1 MKAYELKIALR
12 GQSPEVWRR
21 VLVPEELTFSQL
33 ALVFNLAMGWEKET
47 VFSFLLPHKKMVIT
61 ELSEEQAHGER
72 LKEAAV
78 VQICSHLER
87 AGAFLY
93 LYANRREMRHD
104 VHLEN
109 IIEPWSGRAPQW
121 FEWSGART
129 AAASS
134 PFGAALTDGATRIAR

>member
-47 VFSFLLPHKKMVIT
+47 VFSFLLPHKKMVVT

-72 LKEAAV
+72 LKEAAGANLQPSGTCGRLSLPLREPARDAPRRV
-78 VQICSHLER
+78 SGKDCRAVER
-87 AGAFLY
+87 
-93 LYANRREMRHD
+93 
-104 VHLEN
+104 
-109 IIEPWSGRAPQW
+109 
-121 FEWSGART
+121 
-129 AAASS
+129 
-134 PFGAALTDGATRIAR
+134 